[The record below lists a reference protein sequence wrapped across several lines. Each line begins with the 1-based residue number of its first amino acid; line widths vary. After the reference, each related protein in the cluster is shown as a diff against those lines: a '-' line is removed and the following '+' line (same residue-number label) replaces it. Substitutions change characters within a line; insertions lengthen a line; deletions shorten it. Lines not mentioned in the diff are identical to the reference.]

1 MTKVELTCINC
12 PLGCQLTA
20 LVENGVVTNVSGNNC
35 LRGERYAKSEV
46 TDPKRTVT
54 STVKCDN
61 KRVSVKT
68 VPEVPKDKIFSV
80 MDEIHKIEV
89 KPPIHIGT
97 VIMHNI
103 ANAGSDLIAT
113 SES

>member
-20 LVENGVVTNVSGNNC
+20 LVENGVVASVSGNNC

-54 STVKCDN
+54 STVRCNN
-61 KRVSVKT
+61 KRVCVKT

-89 KPPIHIGT
+89 KPPIHIGS
-97 VIMHNI
+97 VIVHNI
-103 ANAGSDLIAT
+103 ANSGSDLVAT
-113 SES
+113 SEI